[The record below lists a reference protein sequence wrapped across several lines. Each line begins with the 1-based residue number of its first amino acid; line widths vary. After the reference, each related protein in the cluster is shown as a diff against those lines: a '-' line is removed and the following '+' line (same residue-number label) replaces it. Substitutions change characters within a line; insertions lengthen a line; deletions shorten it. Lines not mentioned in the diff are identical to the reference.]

1 MDHEYQ
7 CVYATKEVNYDQGN
21 IPSYDPL
28 PLSFETHW
36 PILPHWMTMELAK
49 ANQNND
55 ASIEGVGD
63 QALGSSMVDYASNWG
78 AGVEDVAL
86 NGAFEILK
94 ENV

>member
-1 MDHEYQ
+1 
-7 CVYATKEVNYDQGN
+7 
-21 IPSYDPL
+21 
-28 PLSFETHW
+28 
-36 PILPHWMTMELAK
+36 MTEELAK
-49 ANQNND
+49 ANQNSE

-63 QALGSSMVDYASNWG
+63 QASGSSMVDYASNWG